1 MHPVVPSFE
10 SVYPAPPTSPKFM
23 HPDPSEFAR
32 HRIAPDGTELLKY
45 QILVDR
51 IKLEEAKMIADAN
64 LNSPTPLYQYYV
76 STLWQVR
83 TAISVSL
90 EEDS

>member
-1 MHPVVPSFE
+1 
-10 SVYPAPPTSPKFM
+10 M
-23 HPDPSEFAR
+23 HPDPSELLA

-64 LNSPTPLYQYYV
+64 LEFPYPLYQYYCQHFV
-76 STLWQVR
+76 TSTDR
-83 TAISVSL
+83 HIS
-90 EEDS
+90 